1 MVLMGKIVFILILL
15 CSTLLVQ
22 AQDDESM
29 VAKGN
34 ELYKKQQFEKA
45 AEEYQKAVDLNA
57 KSSKAQYNLGDALYK
72 SKKPEAAE
80 KAFSDAAAN
89 AKDET
94 TKSKAFYNEGVSL
107 SAQKKLLESI
117 QAYKEALR
125 LNSTDEEARENLQRA
140 LNELKKQSQQKQ
152 QNQQKQ
158 NNKNQD
164 KQQNQKQP
172 EQQKNNS
179 KLNEK
184 QVEQMLSALR
194 KDEKKLQQD
203 LQKKNNIGRSN
214 SKDW

>member
-1 MVLMGKIVFILILL
+1 MGKIVFIIMLLPVTLI
-15 CSTLLVQ
+15 
-22 AQDDESM
+22 AKGQDDQSL

-45 AEEYQKAVDLNA
+45 AEEYQKAADLNA
-57 KSSKAQYNLGDALYK
+57 KNAKAQYNLGDALYK
-72 SKKPEAAE
+72 SKKSEAAE
-80 KAFSDAAAN
+80 KAFGEAAAN
-89 AKDET
+89 TKDEVA
-94 TKSKAFYNEGVSL
+94 KSKALYNRGVTL
-107 SAQKKLLESI
+107 SNQKKLLESI
-117 QAYKEALR
+117 EAYKESLL
-125 LNSTDEEARENLQRA
+125 LNSTDQEARENLQKA
-140 LNELKKQSQQKQ
+140 LNELKKQSQQ
-152 QNQQKQ
+152 NQQKQ
-158 NNKNQD
+158 ENKKQD

-203 LQKKNNIGRSN
+203 LQKKNNTGRSN